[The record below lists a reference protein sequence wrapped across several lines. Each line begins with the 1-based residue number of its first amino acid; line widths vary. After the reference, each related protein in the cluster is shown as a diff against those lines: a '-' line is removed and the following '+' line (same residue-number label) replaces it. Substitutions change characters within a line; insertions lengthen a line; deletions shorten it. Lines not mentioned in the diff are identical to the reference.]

1 MLATTAAM
9 PVSPSDVSC
18 SHNRGSQQYIVATVR
33 RVYHGPTLR
42 PVLFQRKHSQHSYDK
57 GYHH

>member
-9 PVSPSDVSC
+9 PVSPSDVSAATIGVPR
-18 SHNRGSQQYIVATVR
+18 SIVATVR

-57 GYHH
+57 GYHD